1 MGDDELFDEFYDK
14 LNNILSLFFNLGKK
28 MTHSKVI
35 HTILRLL
42 SKRSQPNIATI
53 EESINIDELK
63 LDEMLVI
70 FRPIKLITIKVRK
83 LMVWLLHQSRYVF
96 LKLI

>member
-14 LNNILSLFFNLGKK
+14 LNNIFSLFFNLGEK

-53 EESINIDELK
+53 EESKNIDELK
-63 LDEMLVI
+63 LDEMVGN
-70 FRPIKLITIKVRK
+70 FQTYKTN
-83 LMVWLLHQSRYVF
+83 HH
-96 LKLI
+96 